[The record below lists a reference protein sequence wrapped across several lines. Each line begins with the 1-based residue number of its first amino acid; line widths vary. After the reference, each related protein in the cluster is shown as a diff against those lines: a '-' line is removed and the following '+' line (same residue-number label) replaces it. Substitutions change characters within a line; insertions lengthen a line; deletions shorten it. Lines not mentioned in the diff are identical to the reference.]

1 MKVLFY
7 GNVLEHTKNEK
18 SYDTEDCSNM
28 LELINELGVHYG
40 GSLKD
45 FLSGEE
51 TCFFLVNGK
60 GIMMTGGFN
69 TKLLSNDKIE
79 VLPFTEAG

>member
-18 SYDTEDCSNM
+18 SYDADDCSNVR
-28 LELINELGVHYG
+28 ELINELGGHYG
-40 GSLKD
+40 NSFKD
-45 FLSGEE
+45 FLSGED
-51 TCFFLVNGK
+51 TCLFLVNGK
-60 GIMMTGGFN
+60 GIMMTGGLN
-69 TKLLSNDKIE
+69 TKLLSDDKIE